1 MSAICRACCGFLTEE
16 EKLYPPRDSE
26 TASSRETWRTLPSK
40 VYVQE
45 ESATPS
51 SDESNGM
58 VSNYIVKK
66 KIIPELR
73 CFWSKTCGYPAI

>member
-1 MSAICRACCGFLTEE
+1 MTEE

-26 TASSRETWRTLPSK
+26 TAGSRETWRTLPSK

-51 SDESNGM
+51 SDESNGT
-58 VSNYIVKK
+58 VSNYIVNVE
-66 KIIPELR
+66 IV
-73 CFWSKTCGYPAI
+73 C